1 MIRAMARRYLCR
13 QRFQPRHFYF
23 RVDVV
28 LVENVGHQ
36 LSERGLLKID
46 VLVSLLGRRSCE
58 HLHQSIEIDAGG
70 PTRVAEPNITAAAV
84 INFHSLKDSSALRQL
99 DSDFAN
105 CLTRVYRHL
114 CSLGL

>member
-1 MIRAMARRYLCR
+1 MIRAMGRHYLCR

-36 LSERGLLKID
+36 FSERGLLKID
-46 VLVSLLGRRSCE
+46 VLVSLLGRRSFE

-70 PTRVAEPNITAAAV
+70 QTRIAEPNATAAAV
-84 INFHSLKDSSALRQL
+84 INFHSPKDSSALRQP
-99 DSDFAN
+99 DSDFR
-105 CLTRVYRHL
+105 T
-114 CSLGL
+114 SLSP